1 MASMEGLL
9 IHQPWLSSLCFNF
22 YRFWKDEEPHTG
34 TTCMVGLFVSP
45 FCHSTFTEFTCRR
58 AMSLASMEGLFFH
71 QLWLSSWCF
80 SYHRSRMEE
89 ETHPWYAWKDHPP
102 PWGSWK
108 DHPFVC
114 LFSSVCV
121 PEKPHPWPAWGGFAP
136 PALVV
141 HLGQG
146 RL

>member
-1 MASMEGLL
+1 MRGTSVASMEGLL

-34 TTCMVGLFVSP
+34 ATCMVGLFVSP
-45 FCHSTFTEFTCRR
+45 FCHLTFTEFTCRR

-71 QLWLSSWCF
+71 QLWLSSWFF

-89 ETHPWYAWKDHPP
+89 ETHPWYAWKDQPT

-108 DHPFVC
+108 DHPFICLFCHLTLAVFVC
-114 LFSSVCV
+114 LKS
-121 PEKPHPWPAWGGFAP
+121 HI
-136 PALVV
+136 
-141 HLGQG
+141 LG
-146 RL
+146 